1 MVIAL
6 EHEWAGSHHKVVLFQ
21 LTAENIR
28 EVAEFRVKL
37 AVSELQPLYKS
48 LRVDDLLLVLPMVKS
63 LFLDTSTAVLAA
75 WYMFEPIGRL
85 LGPPATLDNLLHAM
99 LAIYEGRV
107 QTPKH
112 LKLYHRSFLQFLM
125 LRFGTAAFLRYFS
138 TYLIEAVGGYKDFDD
153 DGLRSARLCRDS
165 DVEVESDSDDDMTP
179 KEERLAEGEVFAFD
193 ADCSEVNQSNDM
205 AKSLASKGEI
215 YIPEYVVPQP
225 CEDYDEGGEENCR
238 PPSSAAA
245 AAPSGGNIAQ
255 VASESVLWLAH
266 RIGPILTAKY
276 LTRNLLRMLNLCYA
290 AMNPEEGERRRR
302 LLRHPDHKIRV
313 GYKRH
318 RGDVLAQ
325 NVLNCLSEIAC
336 LYGDQ
341 VILLQYL
348 PYSWDL
354 VTLCKRRMTP
364 NLEGGL
370 IGCVEL
376 THHIIPYLSDSVL
389 MNELPDNI
397 VANVLI
403 PALQIATSRT
413 ASFSDGAV
421 ARKTLLYKCLDVIYL
436 IGLRIGEE
444 MARSHLAQFS
454 SAFFSSFDKV
464 WDATG
469 RQLKISDDETAFSV
483 LSEAL
488 DSELAYAAYIAFY
501 NLMGRT
507 HLEESIINLDVIRS
521 LCLQEQ
527 EAAPQELVARARPAA
542 FNCYMNMSLHHNS
555 GGGEAAT
562 LATPDG
568 SVVANSNQGN
578 QIVATSAASGS
589 SASLL
594 TAVQSRV
601 NEEIHA
607 LISKES
613 SITANSSRHLRGN
626 WLAYW
631 EHEIGRGAAEKRFNL
646 KQIKLQTFSGHSAV
660 RALHV
665 LENESSFLSA
675 GSGRDKS
682 VKVLKLKDDT
692 TIHVRIRS
700 YLCTY
705 ANNSQVWSL
714 RSQGDGNAAI
724 GCQWSYGHHKKSVF
738 SVSFLESSSLAG
750 WSLTLFSNVKF

>member
-1 MVIAL
+1 M
-6 EHEWAGSHHKVVLFQ
+6 
-21 LTAENIR
+21 
-28 EVAEFRVKL
+28 KL

-48 LRVDDLLLVLPMVKS
+48 LRTDDLPIVLPMVKT

-75 WYMFEPIGRL
+75 WYMFEPFGRL
-85 LGPPATLDNLLHAM
+85 LGPRAALDNLLHAM
-99 LAIYEGRV
+99 LAIYEGSV
-107 QTPKH
+107 QTSKH

-138 TYLIEAVGGYKDFDD
+138 TYLIEAVGGYKDFED
-153 DGLRSARLCRDS
+153 DGLKSARLCRDS
-165 DVEVESDSDDDMTP
+165 DVEVESDSDEDLTP

-193 ADCSEVNQSNDM
+193 TDNAEVNESYDM
-205 AKSLASKGEI
+205 AKNLASKGEI
-215 YIPEYVVPQP
+215 YIPDYVVPQP
-225 CEDYDEGGEENCR
+225 GEDYDEGGEENCR
-238 PPSSAAA
+238 PPSSATSAQ
-245 AAPSGGNIAQ
+245 SGGNIAQ
-255 VASESVLWLAH
+255 VASESVMWLAH

-290 AMNPEEGERRRR
+290 AMKPEEGDRRRR
-302 LLRHPDHKIRV
+302 LLRHADHKIRV

-325 NVLNCLSEIAC
+325 NVLHCLSEIAC

-341 VILLQYL
+341 VILLHMC
-348 PYSWDL
+348 PYTWDL

-413 ASFSDGAV
+413 ASFSGGAV

-469 RQLKISDDETAFSV
+469 RQLKISDDETASSV
-483 LSEAL
+483 LGEAL

-507 HLEESIINLDVIRS
+507 HLEESIINLGVIRS

-527 EAAPQELVARARPAA
+527 EAAAPKERVARPAA
-542 FNCYMNMSLHHNS
+542 FNCYMRLHHNS
-555 GGGEAAT
+555 GGGGGGGGEAARES
-562 LATPDG
+562 LAMPDC
-568 SVVANSNQGN
+568 SVSGNSNPGN
-578 QIVATSAASGS
+578 KIVATSGS

-601 NEEIHA
+601 NEELHA
-607 LISKES
+607 VISKES

-660 RALHV
+660 KALHV
-665 LENESSFLSA
+665 LRNESSFLSA

-682 VKVLKLKDDT
+682 VKV
-692 TIHVRIRS
+692 
-700 YLCTY
+700 
-705 ANNSQVWSL
+705 
-714 RSQGDGNAAI
+714 
-724 GCQWSYGHHKKSVF
+724 
-738 SVSFLESSSLAG
+738 
-750 WSLTLFSNVKF
+750 

>member
-1 MVIAL
+1 MNELHYVPHNVDFSL
-6 EHEWAGSHHKVVLFQ
+6 Q

-28 EVAEFRVKL
+28 EVAEFRVKS
-37 AVSELQPLYKS
+37 AVSELQPLYTS
-48 LRVDDLLLVLPMVKS
+48 LRADDLPLILPMVKS

-75 WYMFEPIGRL
+75 WYMFEPFGRL

-99 LAIYEGRV
+99 LAIYEGSV
-107 QTPKH
+107 QTSKH
-112 LKLYHRSFLQFLM
+112 LKLYHRSFLQFLI
-125 LRFGTAAFLRYFS
+125 LRFGTAAFLRHFS

-153 DGLRSARLCRDS
+153 DGLKSARLCRDS
-165 DVEVESDSDDDMTP
+165 DAEVESDSDGDLTP

-193 ADCSEVNQSNDM
+193 TDSHEMNDSNDM
-205 AKSLASKGEI
+205 AKDLASKGEI
-215 YIPEYVVPQP
+215 YIPDYVVPQP
-225 CEDYDEGGEENCR
+225 GDDYDEVGQEHYR
-238 PPSSAAA
+238 PSSSSAAA
-245 AAPSGGNIAQ
+245 AAAFAPSGGNIAQ

-290 AMNPEEGERRRR
+290 TMNREEGERPRR
-302 LLRHPDHKIRV
+302 LSRHHDHKIRV

-318 RGDVLAQ
+318 RADVLAH

-692 TIHVRIRS
+692 CSNTIILM
-700 YLCTY
+700 YLC
-705 ANNSQVWSL
+705 
-714 RSQGDGNAAI
+714 
-724 GCQWSYGHHKKSVF
+724 
-738 SVSFLESSSLAG
+738 
-750 WSLTLFSNVKF
+750 

>member
-1 MVIAL
+1 MVIEL
-6 EHEWAGSHHKVVLFQ
+6 Q
-21 LTAENIR
+21 LNVENIR

-37 AVSELQPLYKS
+37 AASELQPLYKN
-48 LRVDDLLLVLPMVKS
+48 LRADDLLLLLPMVKS

-75 WYMFEPIGRL
+75 WYMFEPFGRI
-85 LGPPATLDNLLHAM
+85 LGPQRTRDNLLYAM
-99 LAIYEGRV
+99 LAIYEGSV
-107 QTPKH
+107 QTSKH

-125 LRFGTAAFLRYFS
+125 LRFGTATFLRYFS
-138 TYLIEAVGGYKDFDD
+138 TYLIEAVGGYKDFEDN
-153 DGLRSARLCRDS
+153 GLKSARLCRDS
-165 DVEVESDSDDDMTP
+165 DVDVELESDSDEDTTP
-179 KEERLAEGEVFAFD
+179 KEERLAEGEVFPFD
-193 ADCSEVNQSNDM
+193 ADNSENSQSNDM
-205 AKSLASKGEI
+205 AKNLASRGEI
-215 YIPEYVVPQP
+215 YIPEYKIPQHG
-225 CEDYDEGGEENCR
+225 EDFDETGEEKCR
-238 PPSSAAA
+238 PPSSAASS
-245 AAPSGGNIAQ
+245 APCGGNIAQ

-266 RIGPILTAKY
+266 KIGPILTAKY
-276 LTRNLLRMLNLCYA
+276 LARNLLRMLNLCYA
-290 AMNPEEGERRRR
+290 TMSPEEGDRRRR
-302 LLRHPDHKIRV
+302 LLRHPDNKIRV
-313 GYKRH
+313 GFKRQ

-341 VILLQYL
+341 IVLLQYL

-413 ASFSDGAV
+413 ASFSGGAV
-421 ARKTLLYKCLDVIYL
+421 ARKTLLYKCLDVIYMV
-436 IGLRIGEE
+436 GLRIGEE
-444 MARSHLAQFS
+444 MARSHLSQFS

-464 WDATG
+464 WDSTG
-469 RQLKISDDETAFSV
+469 RQLKISDNETAPSL

-501 NLMGRT
+501 NLMGRS
-507 HLEESIINLDVIRS
+507 HLEDSIINLGVIRN

-527 EAAPQELVARARPAA
+527 EASPKEPVARPIA
-542 FNCYMNMSLHHNS
+542 FNCYMRLHHNS
-555 GGGEAAT
+555 GGGEAARESMSSPDSGA
-562 LATPDG
+562 LAG
-568 SVVANSNQGN
+568 NSNQGN
-578 QIVATSAASGS
+578 RIEATSGS
-589 SASLL
+589 SSSACML
-594 TAVQSRV
+594 TAMQSRM
-601 NEEIHA
+601 NDEIHS
-607 LISKES
+607 LISKPS
-613 SITANSSRHLRGN
+613 SVAANTSRHLRGN

-682 VKVLKLKDDT
+682 VKVGK
-692 TIHVRIRS
+692 
-700 YLCTY
+700 
-705 ANNSQVWSL
+705 
-714 RSQGDGNAAI
+714 
-724 GCQWSYGHHKKSVF
+724 
-738 SVSFLESSSLAG
+738 
-750 WSLTLFSNVKF
+750 